1 VRKNG
6 YSTKLD
12 MSQILLLVEQ
22 RENRRLL
29 LEWLAVN
36 YVVVLP
42 DSTDKINDLSQ
53 FDRAFGMGIID
64 GLALK
69 RHWQWVADRKQAEHP
84 VCLPFLLITSRSDV
98 GMATQFLWQ
107 TVDDLIIAPIEKIE
121 LQARVEILLR
131 SRQLSLTLKLS
142 RDQLDRTLQ
151 TTQELNEVKTSLLY
165 MISHDVRNPLNIIL
179 GTTQL
184 LSKYKQRLTDEKQ
197 QELID
202 KTQTAAKSI
211 DRLLE
216 DVLLISKVESG
227 KIAFCLQPLDLVK
240 FCNELV
246 ADFQSSLKLK
256 SQKDPVTLIFVSHA
270 DSANVCLDT
279 SLVRRIL
286 INLLSNAIKYSSPNS
301 QVTFEL
307 NLTETE
313 AIFSIQDEGIGI
325 PAKDREGLFG
335 SFYRATN
342 VGQIPGT
349 GLGLSIVKKCV
360 DLHDGQITFVSEEGV
375 GSKFIVTLPIS
386 DAIDE
391 PVLPAKS

>member
-1 VRKNG
+1 M
-6 YSTKLD
+6 T
-12 MSQILLLVEQ
+12 QILLLVEQ

-42 DSTDKINDLSQ
+42 DSTTDRINDLSQ
-53 FDRAFGMGIID
+53 FDRPFGMGIID

-69 RHWQWVADRKQAEHP
+69 RHWQWLTDRRQAEHP

-107 TVDDLIIAPIEKIE
+107 TVDDLIIAPIEKVE

-179 GTTQL
+179 GTTQV

-202 KTQTAAKSI
+202 KAQTAANSI

-227 KIAFCLQPLDLVK
+227 KIAFCLQLLDLVK

-256 SQKDPVTLIFVSHA
+256 SQTNPVTLVFVCHA
-270 DSANVCLDT
+270 ESANVCLDV
-279 SLVRRIL
+279 SLLRRIL
-286 INLLSNAIKYSSPNS
+286 INLLSNAIKYSPPNS

-307 NLTETE
+307 NFTETE
-313 AIFSIQDEGIGI
+313 AIFSVQDEGIGI
-325 PAKDREGLFG
+325 PAKDQEGLFN

-360 DLHDGQITFVSEEGV
+360 DLHEGQITFVSQEGV
-375 GSKFIVTLPIS
+375 GSKFTVTLPIS
-386 DAIDE
+386 DASSE
-391 PVLPAKS
+391 PVLPARS

>member
-1 VRKNG
+1 
-6 YSTKLD
+6 

-22 RENRRLL
+22 KENRRLL

-36 YVVVLP
+36 YAVLLP
-42 DSTDKINDLSQ
+42 NTNGKIEDLSQ
-53 FDRAFGMGIID
+53 FDRSFGMGIID

-69 RHWQWVADRKQAEHP
+69 RHWQWVAAKKQEEHP

-107 TVDDLIIAPIEKIE
+107 TVDDLIITPIEKVE

-131 SRQLSLTLKLS
+131 SRQLSVSLKLS

-151 TTQELNEVKTSLLY
+151 TAQELNEVKTSLLH

-179 GTTQL
+179 GTTQI
-184 LSKYKQRLTDEKQ
+184 LSKYKLRLTDDKQ

-202 KTQTAAKSI
+202 KAEAAAKSI

-216 DVLLISKVESG
+216 DVLIINKVESENTS
-227 KIAFCLQPLDLVK
+227 FCSHPLDLVK
-240 FCNELV
+240 FCSELV
-246 ADFQSSLKLK
+246 ENFQSSLTLK
-256 SQKDPVTLIFVSHA
+256 SQTAPVKLVFVSNT
-270 DSANVCLDT
+270 DSANVCFEA
-279 SLVRRIL
+279 SLLRRIA

-307 NLTETE
+307 NATETE
-313 AIFSIQDEGIGI
+313 AIISVEDEGIGI
-325 PAKDREGLFG
+325 PSEDQERLFDF
-335 SFYRATN
+335 FYRAKN
-342 VGQIPGT
+342 VGRIPGT

-360 DLHDGQITFVSEEGV
+360 DLHGGQISFQSQEGV
-375 GSKFIVTLPIS
+375 GSKFTVTLPFSEVSS
-386 DAIDE
+386 DR
-391 PVLPAKS
+391 VLPATS

>member
-1 VRKNG
+1 M
-6 YSTKLD
+6 T
-12 MSQILLLVEQ
+12 QILLLVEQ

-42 DSTDKINDLSQ
+42 DSTTDRINDLSQ

-107 TVDDLIIAPIEKIE
+107 TVDDLIIAPIEKVE

-151 TTQELNEVKTSLLY
+151 TAQELNEVKTSLLY

-179 GTTQL
+179 GTTQV

-202 KTQTAAKSI
+202 KAQTAANNI

-227 KIAFCLQPLDLVK
+227 KIAFSLQPLDLVK

-246 ADFQSSLKLK
+246 ENFQSSLKLK
-256 SQKDPVTLIFVSHA
+256 SQTDAVTLVFVSHA
-270 DSANVCLDT
+270 ESANACLDA
-279 SLVRRIL
+279 SLLRRIL

-307 NLTETE
+307 NFTETE
-313 AIFSIQDEGIGI
+313 AIFSVQDEGIGI
-325 PAKDREGLFG
+325 PAKDREGLFN

-360 DLHDGQITFVSEEGV
+360 DLHEGQITFVSQEGV
-375 GSKFIVTLPIS
+375 GSKFTVTLPIS
-386 DAIDE
+386 QVSSE
-391 PVLPAKS
+391 PVLPATS